1 MVIKFLKRIA
11 LLAILILAVTVLGVV
26 AFAHLNQPVFS
37 KTYFWL
43 EGKWVDNWPIY
54 SQKWAINDLVPI
66 MCRYGLL
73 KPVRVEVEPHV
84 SFLLDPRDL
93 VPVTILR
100 TGEWQ
105 PEIWRAMAPELTEG
119 SVFLDVGAHIGYFS
133 LKGAVAVGKSGR
145 VLAFEPNP
153 ETVALLRDNV
163 AASSAKNVTV
173 EPIAC
178 TDHDQM
184 LTLYA
189 AGIINTGMSS
199 LARNNANVTIEGP
212 KAYTVRGRPIDDV
225 VRELNLNRVDAIKVD
240 VEGAELLVLKG
251 TIETLK
257 RFHPKLVVELVPE
270 QLASFKATPED
281 VRTLIREAGYT
292 HDKPLNSPPTDWEFT
307 K

>member
-1 MVIKFLKRIA
+1 MKKIA
-11 LLAILILAVTVLGVV
+11 LFAILFVVVSGVAMV
-26 AFAHLNQPVFS
+26 AFAHLNQPAFS

-54 SQKWAINDLVPI
+54 RQKWAINDLAPI
-66 MCRYGLL
+66 MSRYGLL

-100 TGEWQ
+100 TREWQ
-105 PEIWRAMAPELTEG
+105 PEIWHAMAPELTEG

-145 VLAFEPNP
+145 VIAFEPNP
-153 ETVALLRDNV
+153 ETLALLRDNV
-163 AASSAKNVTV
+163 AASNAGNVTV

-178 TDHDQM
+178 ADRDQM

-199 LARNNANVTIEGP
+199 LARDNANVTIEGP
-212 KAYTVRGRPIDDV
+212 KPYTVRGRPIDDV
-225 VRELNLNRVDAIKVD
+225 VRELNLSRVDAIKID
-240 VEGAELLVLKG
+240 VEGAELLVLRG
-251 TIETLK
+251 TVNTLK
-257 RFHPKLVVELVPE
+257 RFHPKLVIELVPE
-270 QLASFKATPED
+270 QLASFKATPDE
-281 VRTLIREAGYT
+281 VRALIRGAGYT
-292 HDKPLNSPPTDWEFT
+292 HAKPLNSPPTDWEFT

>member
-1 MVIKFLKRIA
+1 MKVLRNIA
-11 LLAILILAVTVLGVV
+11 LLAVLILAVGALGIF
-26 AFAHLNQPVFS
+26 AFAHLNQPRFS

-54 SQKWAINDLVPI
+54 SQKWAINGLVPI
-66 MCRYGLL
+66 MTRHGLL
-73 KPVRVEVEPHV
+73 TPVRVEVEPHM

-105 PEIWRAMAPELTEG
+105 PEIWQAMAPELLPG

-133 LKGAVAVGKSGR
+133 LKAAVAVGKSGR
-145 VLAFEPNP
+145 VVAFEPNP
-153 ETVALLRDNV
+153 ETVALLNDNV
-163 AASSAKNVTV
+163 RASGANNVTV

-178 TDHDQM
+178 TDREQT

-189 AGIINTGMSS
+189 AGEINTGMSS
-199 LARNNANVTIEGP
+199 LARANANVTEEGP
-212 KAYTVRGRPIDDV
+212 KPYTVRGRPIDAV
-225 VRELNLNRVDAIKVD
+225 VRELNLNRVDAIKID

-251 TIETLK
+251 TLDTLK
-257 RFHPKLVVELVPE
+257 RFHPKLVIELVPE
-270 QLASFKATPED
+270 QLASFKATPEE
-281 VRTLIREAGYT
+281 VRALIREVGYT
-292 HDKPLNSPPTDWEFT
+292 HVKPLNSPPTDWEFT